1 MEVTIHEPVR
11 PLSQIE
17 RERER
22 ERERDGEGGSGR
34 SSFLN
39 ASFLL
44 TLGEAV
50 GALKGASTPPHRM

>member
-11 PLSQIE
+11 PLSQI
-17 RERER
+17 ER